1 MWSVASELSDVH
13 IWVWGFRGLGF
24 KGSGLDLSSRTSLGF
39 CWLRCLEGV
48 VRRISSMGVIHGV
61 GGPCTGRAQV
71 AQISSAQRM
80 KPLGL
85 IVAHSDCYELNSS
98 AFRI

>member
-1 MWSVASELSDVH
+1 
-13 IWVWGFRGLGF
+13 
-24 KGSGLDLSSRTSLGF
+24 
-39 CWLRCLEGV
+39 
-48 VRRISSMGVIHGV
+48 MGVIHGV
-61 GGPCTGRAQV
+61 GGPCTGRPYIAQV